1 MHIPIFLLQNI
12 CTLQKIEGQ
21 KETGVINLHAF
32 ELLW

>member
-12 CTLQKIEGQ
+12 CTLQKIEGR
-21 KETGVINLHAF
+21 TDTVVINLNAF